1 MSNEYAQFY
10 KAINPSKTLVYSEE
24 ESRQY
29 YIDFSSVRGG
39 QIINKLKNRIVN
51 LSPDDPTCSLFSGHI
66 GCGKSTELKRLQ
78 QELETEGFY
87 VVYIESSQ
95 YLEMADVD
103 IIDVLM
109 VIAQQITESLKD
121 ITINNPKGFRRLLGQ
136 VKDVLTTEVE
146 VAAKTNIPMMGD
158 LTIDSEEKSLKLNT
172 LGIGEITVK
181 AKNDAK
187 LREKLNQ
194 YLGPQKTELL
204 RLINKELLEPA
215 IEQLRSKNLKGLVV
229 IVDNLEKIPNTVK
242 SFGKPQ
248 QEYLYID
255 QGEILSQLDCHMIYT
270 MPLSLKFSNEFGNL
284 TQRFKS
290 PEILPMV
297 SIKLKNGD
305 DCEKG
310 LNLLKQ
316 MVLAR
321 KYPQLSPEERLDCC
335 LELFDDETSLD
346 RLCRASG
353 GHVRDLLQLLSSW
366 LEEEMELPLTRETLE
381 DVIISKCDEMNLCI
395 SDREWELLKE
405 VQESKKVR
413 DEEGYQKLIHSRMVF
428 EYKEKRKSWFDINPI
443 LLESDEI

>member
-121 ITINNPKGFRRLLGQ
+121 ISINNPKGFRRLLGQ
-136 VKDVLTTEVE
+136 VKDVLTTDVE

-229 IVDNLEKIPNTVK
+229 IVDNLEKIPNTIK

-255 QGEILSQLDCHMIYT
+255 QGEILSQLNCHMIYT

-305 DCEKG
+305 DCEQG

-381 DVIISKCDEMNLCI
+381 DVIVSKCDEMNLCI

-428 EYKEKRKSWFDINPI
+428 EYKEKRRSWFDINPI

>member
-1 MSNEYAQFY
+1 M
-10 KAINPSKTLVYSEE
+10 IN
-24 ESRQY
+24 Q
-29 YIDFSSVRGG
+29 
-39 QIINKLKNRIVN
+39 
-51 LSPDDPTCSLFSGHI
+51 
-66 GCGKSTELKRLQ
+66 
-78 QELETEGFY
+78 
-87 VVYIESSQ
+87 
-95 YLEMADVD
+95 
-103 IIDVLM
+103 
-109 VIAQQITESLKD
+109 
-121 ITINNPKGFRRLLGQ
+121 
-136 VKDVLTTEVE
+136 
-146 VAAKTNIPMMGD
+146 
-158 LTIDSEEKSLKLNT
+158 
-172 LGIGEITVK
+172 
-181 AKNDAK
+181 
-187 LREKLNQ
+187 
-194 YLGPQKTELL
+194 
-204 RLINKELLEPA
+204 ELLEPA

-229 IVDNLEKIPNTVK
+229 IVDNLEKITNTVK

-255 QGEILSQLDCHMIYT
+255 QGEILSQLNCHMIYT

-305 DCEKG
+305 DCEQG

-321 KYPQLSPEERLDCC
+321 KYPQLSPEERLECC
-335 LELFDDETSLD
+335 LELFDDEASLD

-381 DVIISKCDEMNLCI
+381 DVIVSKCDEMNLCI

-428 EYKEKRKSWFDINPI
+428 EYKEKRRSWFDINPI